1 MKSLQG
7 LLSALGKLCLNIFC
21 RDQFACIRRIQA
33 RLNLAPKPLRMVRC
47 ILLGLH
53 KITHK
58 VLQKLRTCSVT
69 CPSCSRNPLLQFFFD
84 TKGKGSFSHGD
95 YPMSYTTSAM

>member
-21 RDQFACIRRIQA
+21 RDQFACVRRIQT
-33 RLNLAPKPLRMVRC
+33 RLNLAPKPLGMVRG

-69 CPSCSRNPLLQFFFD
+69 RLGRSRKPLLQFFFD
-84 TKGKGSFSHGD
+84 TEGKGSFGHGD
-95 YPMSYTTSAM
+95 YPMCYATSAM

>member
-7 LLSALGKLCLNIFC
+7 LLSAFGKLCLNIFC
-21 RDQFACIRRIQA
+21 RDQITCVRRIQA
-33 RLNLAPKPLRMVRC
+33 RLNLAPKPLGMVRG

-58 VLQKLRTCSVT
+58 VSQKLRTCSVT
-69 CPSCSRNPLLQFFFD
+69 CLGCSRKALLQFFFD
-84 TKGKGSFSHGD
+84 TEGKGSFGHGSH
-95 YPMSYTTSAM
+95 PMCYTASAM